1 VTSRHHE
8 QAAKLWQL
16 MYPTKNFYGLK
27 SDDQRKWIRFAKDA
41 ESYFLKDIG
50 EQNATRYF

>member
-1 VTSRHHE
+1 MTSRHHE